1 MEFALGIDIGGT
13 STVFGLVNRRG
24 EILRQDKMETSVYD
38 TSIDYIDALCRRLK
52 MMIESSDAGRI
63 AGIGIGAP
71 NGNFYTGEIKDAVN
85 LPWKGSIPLARLV
98 EERMGLKTTIT
109 NDANAAAL
117 GEMSYGAARGMKD
130 FVMITLGTGL
140 GSGIVANGQLIY
152 GADGFAGELGHI
164 IAVRGGRRCNCGRN
178 GCLET
183 YASATGV
190 VRTAR
195 ELLASYKEPSVLKDT
210 SIALTSKWISEAA
223 EKGDPLALQI
233 FDYTAE
239 ILGQS
244 LADIVA
250 TTSPEAFILF
260 GGLSKAGKLLLD
272 PVHKYLEANLLSIYK
287 NRVSVLPSLLP
298 DSDAAVLGASALAW
312 KGGS

>member
-223 EKGDPLALQI
+223 EQGDPLALQI

>member
-1 MEFALGIDIGGT
+1 MEFALGVDIGGT

-24 EILRQDKMETSVYD
+24 EILRQEKMDTAVYETAVE
-38 TSIDYIDALCRRLK
+38 YIDALCIRLK
-52 MMIESSDAGRI
+52 AMTEAPDVDRI
-63 AGIGIGAP
+63 VGIGIGAP
-71 NGNFYTGEIKDAVN
+71 NGNFYSGEIKDAVN
-85 LPWKGSIPLARLV
+85 LPWKGSIPLVRLM

-117 GEMSYGAARGMKD
+117 GEMNYGAAKGMKD

-140 GSGIVANGQLIY
+140 GGGVVANGHLVY
-152 GADGFAGELGHI
+152 GADGFAGELGHV
-164 IAVRGGRRCNCGRN
+164 IAVRNGRRCNCGRN

-183 YASATGV
+183 YASATAV

-195 ELLASYKEPSVLKDT
+195 ELLGSSQEPSVLRDT

-223 EKGDPLALQI
+223 EQGDKIALQV
-233 FDYTAE
+233 FENTAE

-244 LADIVA
+244 LADFVA
-250 TTSPEAFILF
+250 TTSPEAFIFF

-272 PVHKYLEANLLSIYK
+272 PVRRHMEANLLGIYK
-287 NRVSVLPSLLP
+287 NRISVLPSLLP
-298 DSDAAVLGASALAW
+298 DSDAALLGASALAW
-312 KGGS
+312 